1 MNPYDWQ
8 THHPGIEFL
17 RPEIRETAARLRRGG
32 SAVTLGGR
40 GMGKSVFLRQL
51 RSALERESGLRVLL
65 IPEPPPRLTV
75 EDCLERLAESL
86 EVSVAGPLR
95 SRKLFEAYFARDD
108 VPERLVLLFD
118 EFLRYAEGGFP
129 SQPSTPSCWHP
140 AAFRRS

>member
-1 MNPYDWQ
+1 
-8 THHPGIEFL
+8 
-17 RPEIRETAARLRRGG
+17 
-32 SAVTLGGR
+32 
-40 GMGKSVFLRQL
+40 MGKSVFLRQL